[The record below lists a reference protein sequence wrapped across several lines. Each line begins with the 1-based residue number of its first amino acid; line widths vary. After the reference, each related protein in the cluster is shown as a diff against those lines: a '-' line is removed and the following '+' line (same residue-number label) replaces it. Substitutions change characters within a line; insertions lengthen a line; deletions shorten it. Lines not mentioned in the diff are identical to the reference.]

1 MPTVRIEMFEGRT
14 DEVKERMIR
23 EISKVV
29 AETSGAPIEEVQV
42 VLIDV
47 PKKHWGFG
55 GVPGNKL

>member
-1 MPTVRIEMFEGRT
+1 MVRVEMYEGRS
-14 DEVKERMIR
+14 DEVKENMIK

-42 VLIDV
+42 VLFDV

-55 GVPGNKL
+55 GVPSTKL